1 MPLAIPPRNYGR
13 EMQPILQ
20 YTRSL
25 HMCGLC
31 PRVEWQCCNIEG
43 TDLAALAHLEATVT
57 LRSPYT
63 SVFFSLK
70 INFRSKHLCMCIFFC
85 TFVRFLQSKR
95 KMIKHDGIIIALN
108 EDGTALVR
116 IVQTSACVACK
127 AKAMCASA
135 ETAEKEMRVTLLNQ
149 EPRIKNQDISATT
162 NQTKVTNPDSMFL
175 APDSTIKVGDEVEVM
190 VQEKM
195 GWKAVVLAYML
206 PFFVML
212 AVIFVGNGLLAMGDG
227 ATGLLG
233 DEAKREAVLG
243 TIALCAMA
251 VYYLVL
257 GMFKDRLQKKFS
269 FTARK
274 KNN

>member
-1 MPLAIPPRNYGR
+1 M
-13 EMQPILQ
+13 
-20 YTRSL
+20 
-25 HMCGLC
+25 
-31 PRVEWQCCNIEG
+31 
-43 TDLAALAHLEATVT
+43 
-57 LRSPYT
+57 
-63 SVFFSLK
+63 
-70 INFRSKHLCMCIFFC
+70 
-85 TFVRFLQSKR
+85 QSKR

-116 IVQTSACVACK
+116 IVQTSACAACK

-135 ETAEKEMRVTLLNQ
+135 ESAEKEMTVVLLGDEQ
-149 EPRIKNQDISATT
+149 WA
-162 NQTKVTNPDSMFL
+162 
-175 APDSTIKVGDEVEVM
+175 VGNEVEVM
-190 VQEKM
+190 VQQKM
-195 GWKAVVLAYML
+195 GWKAVVLAYLL

-212 AVIFVGNGLLAMGDG
+212 AVMFIGNGLLAIGDG

-243 TIALCAMA
+243 TVALCAMA

-257 GMFKDRLQKKFS
+257 GMFKDKLQKEFS